1 MLPAQVRGALSTIL
15 ERLQGSSIAWR
26 LGGSMALA
34 LQGLEILP
42 RDIDLFLPTG
52 DAARLMAETLGEF
65 VESPPHW
72 RVSEPFASYYGH
84 CRIEGVEIDLIGE
97 LAIETPQGNVNLGA
111 DSLLWQRESFLP
123 FQGWKVPSIPL
134 EIQLVTYYLM
144 PKREGRVNQI
154 TSLLK
159 DRVDLELLNEFLA
172 QQGITP
178 PLQARIQSLLRKE
191 R

>member
-1 MLPAQVRGALSTIL
+1 MLPTQVRRALSTIL
-15 ERLQGSSIAWR
+15 ERLRDSSIEWR
-26 LGGSMALA
+26 IGGSVALA
-34 LQGLEILP
+34 LQGLDISP
-42 RDIDLFLPTG
+42 RDVDLFLPSG

-65 VESPPHW
+65 VESPPQW
-72 RVSEPFASYYGH
+72 RTSEPFASYYGH

-97 LAIETPQGNVNLGA
+97 LVIETPQGSVELGA
-111 DSLLWQRESFLP
+111 DSLLWRRKSSLL

-144 PKREGRVNQI
+144 PKREERVNQI

-159 DRVDLELLNEFLA
+159 GRADLELLDEFLVEQA
-172 QQGITP
+172 ITP
-178 PLQARIQSLLRKE
+178 PATAGIQSLLRKE